1 MSKPRLIVIG
11 PLPPPIHGVAV
22 STSLVLENKEL
33 RKSFEVEHLDT
44 SDHRAY
50 GNIGKWEIGN
60 VVLGLRNTVQL
71 IGRLRGRRGIV
82 YLPLSQGSAFMRDSL
97 FIHVPRLAGWQV
109 VVHLRGSEFP
119 DFYARSSLA
128 LRLWI
133 RITLRRVASAAVMG
147 ASLRGVFSDL
157 VPSERIAVVPNGTPD
172 PNPDQNGTSTEPDT
186 VLFLSNLRR
195 RKGVVE
201 AVEAALR
208 VLSERPSARFLFVGS
223 WESPDLEREVCNRAQ
238 EAGPAIRFLPPA
250 TGETKRA
257 LLLSS
262 SVFLFPPVEPEG
274 HPRVVLEAMAAGV
287 PIVTTDRGAIAE
299 TVVDGCAGFVLPD
312 PEPGVL
318 AERVLRLLTKDQL
331 RDRMSQAARARY
343 VELYTQEAADR
354 RLAEWLVAL
363 AERRLDSE
371 KRAAGLGPKPEALE
385 RDSARSEA

>member
-22 STSLVLENKEL
+22 STALVLANKEL
-33 RKSFEVEHLDT
+33 RQRFEVEHLDT
-44 SDHRAY
+44 SDHRARE
-50 GNIGKWEIGN
+50 NIGRWEIGN

-71 IGRLRGRRGIV
+71 VRRLRGRRGIV
-82 YLPLSQGSAFMRDSL
+82 YLPLSQGSAFARDSL

-109 VVHLRGSEFP
+109 AVHLRGSEFQH
-119 DFYARSSLA
+119 FYARSSRP

-133 RITLRRVASAAVMG
+133 RVTLRRVASAAVMG

-157 VPSERIAVVPNGTPD
+157 VPSDRIAVVPNGTPD
-172 PNPDQNGTSTEPDT
+172 PDPDGTPKEPDT

-238 EAGPAIRFLPPA
+238 EAGLAIRFLPPA
-250 TGETKRA
+250 TGEAKRA

-312 PEPGVL
+312 PEPRAL
-318 AERVLRLLTKDQL
+318 AERVLQLLTKDQL
-331 RDRMSQAARARY
+331 RTRMSRAARARY
-343 VELYTQEAADR
+343 IELYTQEAADR

-363 AERRLDSE
+363 AESRSNSE
-371 KRAAGLGPKPEALE
+371 RQVAGPGPMPEALE
-385 RDSARSEA
+385 DSARGNA